1 MDKHIRC
8 RKLMAI
14 GLASEKTTQS
24 AALLVVAMW
33 PFGRSDG
40 QTSHD
45 RSLSGAHP
53 RPHGTIHLNP
63 IDI

>member
-24 AALLVVAMW
+24 AALLAVSQCGHLVVLMA
-33 PFGRSDG
+33 RQAIAVASVV
-40 QTSHD
+40 
-45 RSLSGAHP
+45 
-53 RPHGTIHLNP
+53 P
-63 IDI
+63 ILVLMGLFI